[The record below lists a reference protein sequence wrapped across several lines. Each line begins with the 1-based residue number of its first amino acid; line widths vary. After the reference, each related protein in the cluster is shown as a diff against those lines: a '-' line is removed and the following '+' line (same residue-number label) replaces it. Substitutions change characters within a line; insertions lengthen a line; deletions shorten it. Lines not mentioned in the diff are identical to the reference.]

1 MKLIDRDVNIPL
13 RELVKKLTFRF
24 IFFESFVYNI
34 QTIIQINSYF
44 IKEEPIMVNFDQ
56 WNGFKGRLWKEEIN
70 VRDFVQNNYK
80 PYDGD
85 ESFLEGP
92 TEATNKLWGK
102 LQELQKE
109 ERAKGGVLDMETKVV
124 AGLTAY
130 GPGYIDESMKE
141 LEKVVGLQTDKPLKR
156 AFMPYGGIKMAE
168 EACKNYGYEPDP
180 ELHKIFTEYHKT
192 HNQGVFDAYTPE
204 IRKARHSHIITGL
217 PDTYGRGR
225 IVGDYRRVALYGIDY
240 LMEEKKKDHANC
252 GCGTMTDDVIRLREE
267 ISDQYKALAGMKK
280 MAESYGYD
288 ISQPAKDAKEAVQW
302 LYFGYLAAIKTQNGA
317 AMSVGRVST
326 FLDIYIERDLEA
338 GKITEKEAQELI
350 DHFVMKCRM
359 VKFARITSYNELFSG
374 DPTWATLEVGGTGID
389 GRSMVTKN
397 DYRFLHTLE
406 NMGPSPEPNLTVL
419 YSSRLP
425 ENFKKYAAKISVD
438 TSSIQYEND
447 DVMKVT
453 WGDDYSICCC
463 VSATQTGKEMQFFGA
478 RANLAKCLLYAIN
491 GGVDEKDG
499 KQVGPAFK
507 PITSEYLDYDEVIEK
522 FDVMMDWLA
531 DLYVNT
537 LNLIQYMHDKYYY
550 EAAEMALIDTD
561 VKRTFATGIA
571 GFSHVVDSLS
581 AIKYAKVKT
590 VRDEEKGIV
599 VDYQIEGDFP
609 KYGNDDD
616 KADDIAVWLL
626 RTFLEKIKK
635 RHTYR
640 NSEPT
645 TSILTITSNVVYG
658 KYTGTMPDG
667 RKAGTPLSPGANPSY
682 GAEQNGLLASL
693 NSLTKLPYEWALDGI
708 SNTQTMNPDALGHN
722 EEERVANLVNVMDGY
737 FDQGAHH
744 LNVNVFGKDKLL
756 DAMEHPEKPEYANFT
771 IRVSGYAVKFIDLTK
786 EQQMDVIS
794 RTFHDR
800 M

>member
-1 MKLIDRDVNIPL
+1 
-13 RELVKKLTFRF
+13 
-24 IFFESFVYNI
+24 
-34 QTIIQINSYF
+34 
-44 IKEEPIMVNFDQ
+44 MVNFDQ

-92 TEATNKLWGK
+92 TEATNKLWGR

-141 LEKVVGLQTDKPLKR
+141 LEQVVGLQTDKPLKR

-168 EACKNYGYEPDP
+168 ESCKNYGYEPDP

-204 IRKARHSHIITGL
+204 MRKARHSHIITGL

-225 IVGDYRRVALYGIDY
+225 IVGDYRRVALYGIDF

-288 ISQPAKDAKEAVQW
+288 ISKPATNAKEAVQW

-326 FLDIYIERDLEA
+326 FLDIYIQRDLEA
-338 GKITEKEAQELI
+338 GTLTEKEAQELI

-425 ENFKKYAAKISVD
+425 ESFKKYAAKISVD

-491 GGVDEKDG
+491 GGVDVKNRE
-499 KQVGPAFK
+499 QVGPAYK
-507 PITSEYLDYDEVIEK
+507 PITSEYLEYDEVVEK
-522 FDVMMDWLA
+522 FDAMMDWLA

-590 VRDEEKGIV
+590 VRDETGIV
-599 VDYQIEGDFP
+599 VDYKIEGDFP

-616 KADDIAVWLL
+616 RADDIAVWLL
-626 RTFLEKIKK
+626 KTFLEKIKK

-640 NSEPT
+640 DSEPT

-658 KYTGTMPDG
+658 KYTGAMPDG
-667 RKAGTPLSPGANPSY
+667 RPAGTPLSPGANPSY

-722 EEERVANLVNVMDGY
+722 EDERVANLVNVMDGY

-744 LNVNVFGKDKLL
+744 LNVNVFGKDKLI

>member
-1 MKLIDRDVNIPL
+1 
-13 RELVKKLTFRF
+13 
-24 IFFESFVYNI
+24 
-34 QTIIQINSYF
+34 
-44 IKEEPIMVNFDQ
+44 MVEKTQ
-56 WNGFKGRLWKEEIN
+56 WAGFKGRLWKEEIN
-70 VRDFVQNNYK
+70 VRDFIQNNYT

-85 ESFLEGP
+85 ESFLAGP

-124 AGLTAY
+124 TGLTAY
-130 GPGYIDESMKE
+130 GPGYIDESMKD
-141 LEKVVGLQTDKPLKR
+141 LEQVVGLQTDKPLKR

-168 EACKNYGYEPDP
+168 ESCENYGYTPDP

-204 IRKARHSHIITGL
+204 MRAARRSHIITGL

-240 LMEEKKKDHANC
+240 LIKCKEEDKANC
-252 GCGTMTDDVIRLREE
+252 GCGVMTNDVIQLREE
-267 ISDQYKALAGMKK
+267 LTDQINALKGMKA
-280 MAESYGYD
+280 MAAAYGSD
-288 ISQPAKDAKEAVQW
+288 ISEPATTAKEAVQW

-326 FLDIYIERDLEA
+326 FLDIYINKDLEA
-338 GKITEKEAQELI
+338 GKITEAEAQELI

-425 ENFKKYAAKISVD
+425 ENFKKYAAHISVT

-491 GGVDEKDG
+491 GGVDMKS
-499 KQVGPAFK
+499 KVQVGPAYK
-507 PITSEYLDYDEVIEK
+507 PVTSDVLEYDEVVAK
-522 FDVMMDWLA
+522 FDKMMDWLA
-531 DLYVNT
+531 DLYVNV
-537 LNLIQYMHDKYYY
+537 LNLIHYMHDKYYY

-581 AIKYAKVKT
+581 AIKYAKVTVSERDPETGIAMAFKT
-590 VRDEEKGIV
+590 
-599 VDYQIEGDFP
+599 EGDFP

-616 KADDIAVWLL
+616 RADDIAVWLL
-626 RTFLEKIKK
+626 KSFLDKIKK

-658 KYTGTMPDG
+658 KFTGNMPDG
-667 RKAGTPLSPGANPSY
+667 RKAGTPLAPGANPSY

-708 SNTQTMNPDALGHN
+708 SNTQTMNPDALGHDDS
-722 EEERVANLVNVMDGY
+722 ERVNNLVNVMDGY

>member
-1 MKLIDRDVNIPL
+1 
-13 RELVKKLTFRF
+13 
-24 IFFESFVYNI
+24 
-34 QTIIQINSYF
+34 
-44 IKEEPIMVNFDQ
+44 MVEKTQ
-56 WNGFKGRLWKEEIN
+56 WAGFKGRLWKEEIN
-70 VRDFVQNNYK
+70 VRDFIQNNYT

-85 ESFLEGP
+85 ESFLAGP

-124 AGLTAY
+124 TGLTAY
-130 GPGYIDESMKE
+130 GPGYIDESMKD
-141 LEKVVGLQTDKPLKR
+141 LEQVVGLQTDKPLKR

-168 EACKNYGYEPDP
+168 ESCENYGYTPDP
-180 ELHKIFTEYHKT
+180 ELHKVFTEYHKT

-204 IRKARHSHIITGL
+204 MRAARRSHIITGL

-240 LMEEKKKDHANC
+240 LIKCKEEDKANC
-252 GCGTMTDDVIRLREE
+252 GCGVMTNDVIQLREE
-267 ISDQYKALAGMKK
+267 LTDQINALKGMKA
-280 MAESYGYD
+280 MAAAYGYD
-288 ISQPAKDAKEAVQW
+288 ISEPATTAKEAVQW

-326 FLDIYIERDLEA
+326 FLDIYINKDLEA
-338 GKITEKEAQELI
+338 GKITEAEAQELI

-425 ENFKKYAAKISVD
+425 ENFKKFAALISVE

-447 DVMKVT
+447 DVMRPV

-463 VSATQTGKEMQFFGA
+463 VSATETGKEMQFFGA

-491 GGVDEKDG
+491 GGIDEKN
-499 KQVGPAFK
+499 KVQVGPAYR
-507 PITSEYLDYDEVIEK
+507 PITSEYLDFDEVMEK
-522 FDVMMDWLA
+522 YDAMMEWLSK
-531 DLYVNT
+531 LYVDT
-537 LNLIQYMHDKYYY
+537 LNMIHYMHDKYYY
-550 EAAEMALIDTD
+550 EAAQMSLIDTD
-561 VKRTFATGIA
+561 VKRSFATGIA
-571 GFSHVVDSLS
+571 GFSHVVDSLC
-581 AIKYAKVKT
+581 AIKYAKVKAI
-590 VRDEEKGIV
+590 RDEDGITT
-599 VDYQIEGDFP
+599 DFEIEGDFP
-609 KYGNDDD
+609 RYGNDDD
-616 KADDIAVWLL
+616 RADDMAIWLL
-626 RTFLEKIKK
+626 KTFMHKLNKC
-635 RHTYR
+635 HTYR
-640 NSEPT
+640 NSVPT

-658 KYTGTMPDG
+658 KATGSLPDG
-667 RKAGTPLSPGANPSY
+667 RKAGEPLSPGANPSY
-682 GAEQNGLLASL
+682 GAEKSGLLASL
-693 NSLTKLPYEWALDGI
+693 NSVAKLPYELALDGI
-708 SNTQTMNPDALGHN
+708 SNTQTISPSALGHTDD
-722 EEERVANLVNVMDGY
+722 ERKENLARVMDGY

-744 LNVNVFGKDKLL
+744 LNVNVFGTDKLV

-771 IRVSGYAVKFIDLTK
+771 IRVSGYAVKFIDLTR
-786 EQQMDVIS
+786 EQQLDVIA
-794 RTFHDR
+794 RTCHDH